1 MVVKLPLRVKASGF
15 LTLGPRPGTPE
26 FSEEQ
31 AARAEGRTYDYSK
44 GRKLYIEDEK
54 TSDDNGPLENEPA
67 TLRAVDDVPPPCEG
81 FPG

>member
-26 FSEEQ
+26 FAEEQ
-31 AARAEGRTYDYSK
+31 AARAAGLPYDYSK
-44 GRKLYIEDEK
+44 GRKLLIGDE
-54 TSDDNGPLENEPA
+54 PEPEPA
-67 TLRAVDDVPPPCEG
+67 TLRAVSIDDVPPPCEG